1 MRQFPR
7 LVKYTQ
13 RPHII
18 QMNSKPEKST
28 VLHNK
33 PTIVAASKMFTY
45 PTRLVSA
52 WKPDIMEINLPEYQL
67 KRPDIEISIRQEST
81 RTVPNSSSN
90 IYRKIY
96 RKFTPPMQVDG
107 EYLLD
112 SRFETD
118 GNIAH
123 ILTFVVPR
131 LLAAQKMCDQV
142 TVVLRS
148 NAHNMAKNVYKLL
161 GASILC
167 TDKDINGKLIL
178 ADDQSPGAY
187 EGCYNSLFGEL
198 TFEGF
203 NPQTPEKVF
212 ISRKGTR
219 SLINE
224 SEVEQT
230 LQAYGFK
237 KYYFEDIPIS
247 EQWSV
252 ARNAKVIV
260 GMHGAALASL
270 VFNTNKVKLI
280 ELFHPGYVV
289 DMYRHMASAVGATW
303 CGVSGQITQDVI
315 GKLDFKQEAR
325 GFALTR
331 TKIDINS
338 LRRALEYLGE

>member
-1 MRQFPR
+1 
-7 LVKYTQ
+7 
-13 RPHII
+13 
-18 QMNSKPEKST
+18 MNSKPEKST
-28 VLHNK
+28 VLHNQ
-33 PTIVAASKMFTY
+33 PIPVAASKMFTY
-45 PTRLVSA
+45 PTRLASA

-67 KRPDIEISIRQEST
+67 TRPDIEISIRQEST
-81 RTVPNSSSN
+81 RTVPNNSSN

-96 RKFTPPMQVDG
+96 RKFTPPIQVDG
-107 EYLLD
+107 EYILD

-123 ILTFVVPR
+123 IMTIVVPR
-131 LLAAQKMCDQV
+131 LLAAQKMCDRI

-148 NAHNMAKNVYKLL
+148 KASNLAKNVYKLL

-178 ADDQSPGAY
+178 ADDYSQGAY
-187 EGCYNSLFGEL
+187 EGFYTTLFGEL
-198 TFEGF
+198 AFEGL

-212 ISRKGTR
+212 ISRKNTR

-260 GMHGAALASL
+260 GMHGAALSSIVL
-270 VFNTNKVKLI
+270 NSNKVKLI

-289 DMYRHMASAVGATW
+289 DMYRNMTNAVGGSW
-303 CGVSGQITQDVI
+303 CGVSGQITEDVI

-338 LRRALEYLGE
+338 LRRTLEYLGEEEIK

>member
-1 MRQFPR
+1 
-7 LVKYTQ
+7 
-13 RPHII
+13 
-18 QMNSKPEKST
+18 MNSQPEKST

-33 PTIVAASKMFTY
+33 RTIVAASKMFTY
-45 PTRLVSA
+45 PTRLASA

-67 KRPDIEISIRQEST
+67 KRPDLEISIRQEST
-81 RTVPNSSSN
+81 RTVPNSSN

-96 RKFTPPMQVDG
+96 RKLAAPMQIDG
-107 EYLLD
+107 EYILD
-112 SRFETD
+112 SRYETD

-123 ILTFVVPR
+123 IMTGPVLR
-131 LLAAQKMCDQV
+131 LLGAQKICDQV

-148 NAHNMAKNVYKLL
+148 NANNMAKNVYKLL

-167 TDKDINGKLIL
+167 TDKDINGKLVL
-178 ADDQSPGAY
+178 ADERYPGAY
-187 EGCYNSLFGEL
+187 EGCYNALFGEL
-198 TFEGF
+198 AFEGF

-260 GMHGAALASL
+260 AMHGAALASL
-270 VFNTNKVKLI
+270 VFNSNKVKLI

-289 DMYRHMASAVGATW
+289 DMYRHIANAVGGTW

-315 GKLDFKQEAR
+315 AKLDFKQQAR
-325 GFALTR
+325 YFALTR

>member
-1 MRQFPR
+1 
-7 LVKYTQ
+7 
-13 RPHII
+13 
-18 QMNSKPEKST
+18 MNSQPEKSI
-28 VLHNK
+28 VLHN
-33 PTIVAASKMFTY
+33 PPITVAASKMFTY
-45 PTRLVSA
+45 PTRLANA

-67 KRPDIEISIRQEST
+67 NSSDIEISIRQEST
-81 RTVPNSSSN
+81 RTLPNSSN
-90 IYRKIY
+90 IYGKIY
-96 RKFTPPMQVDG
+96 RKLAAPMQIDG
-107 EYLLD
+107 EYILD
-112 SRFETD
+112 SRYEID

-123 ILTFVVPR
+123 IMTGVAPR
-131 LLAAQKMCDQV
+131 LLAAQKICDRRV
-142 TVVLRS
+142 TLVLRS
-148 NAHNMAKNVYKLL
+148 RASDMAKNIYKLL

-178 ADDQSPGAY
+178 ADDQSQGAY
-187 EGCYNSLFGEL
+187 DACYNALFGEL

-224 SEVEQT
+224 SEVEQS

-260 GMHGAALASL
+260 GMHGAALSNL
-270 VFNTNKVKLI
+270 VFNSNKVKLI
-280 ELFHPGYVV
+280 ELFHPGYVI
-289 DMYRHMASAVGATW
+289 DMYRNMANAVGGTW
-303 CGVSGQITQDVI
+303 CGVSGQITKDVI

-325 GFALTR
+325 SFAESR
-331 TKIDINS
+331 TQIDINS
-338 LRRALEYLGE
+338 LRMALEYLGE

>member
-1 MRQFPR
+1 
-7 LVKYTQ
+7 
-13 RPHII
+13 
-18 QMNSKPEKST
+18 MNSKPEKST
-28 VLHNK
+28 VLHNQ
-33 PTIVAASKMFTY
+33 PIIVAASKMFTY
-45 PTRLVSA
+45 PTRLASA

-67 KRPDIEISIRQEST
+67 KGPDIEISIRQEST
-81 RTVPNSSSN
+81 RTVPNNSRN

-107 EYLLD
+107 EYILD

-123 ILTFVVPR
+123 ILTLVVPR
-131 LLAAQKMCDQV
+131 LLAAQKMCDRRV

-148 NAHNMAKNVYKLL
+148 NASNIGKNVYKLL
-161 GASILC
+161 GSSILC
-167 TDKDINGKLIL
+167 TDKDINGKLVL
-178 ADDQSPGAY
+178 AGDESGGY
-187 EGCYNSLFGEL
+187 EGCYKALFGEL

-260 GMHGAALASL
+260 GMHGAALSSL
-270 VFNTNKVKLI
+270 VFNSNKVKLI

-289 DMYRHMASAVGATW
+289 DMYRNMANAVGGSW
-303 CGVSGQITQDVI
+303 CGVSGKITEDVI

-325 GFALTR
+325 GFALTP
-331 TKIDINS
+331 TQIDINS
-338 LRRALEYLGE
+338 LRRALEYLGEEKIK

>member
-1 MRQFPR
+1 
-7 LVKYTQ
+7 
-13 RPHII
+13 
-18 QMNSKPEKST
+18 MNSKPEKST
-28 VLHNK
+28 VLHNQ
-33 PTIVAASKMFTY
+33 PITVAASKMFTY
-45 PTRLVSA
+45 PTRLASA
-52 WKPDIMEINLPEYQL
+52 WRPEIMEINLPEYQL
-67 KRPDIEISIRQEST
+67 TRPDIEIRIREEST

-96 RKFTPPMQVDG
+96 RKLTPPMQVDG
-107 EYLLD
+107 EYILD
-112 SRFETD
+112 SRYETD

-123 ILTFVVPR
+123 IMTMVVPR
-131 LLAAQKMCDQV
+131 LLAAKKMCGRV

-148 NAHNMAKNVYKLL
+148 NASNMGKNVYPLL

-178 ADDQSPGAY
+178 ANDDQAGIY
-187 EGCYNSLFGEL
+187 EGFYTTLFGEL
-198 TFEGF
+198 AFEGL
-203 NPQTPEKVF
+203 NHQTPEKVF

-247 EQWSV
+247 AQWSV

-260 GMHGAALASL
+260 GMHGAALSSL
-270 VFNTNKVKLI
+270 VLNSNKVKLI

-289 DMYRHMASAVGATW
+289 DMYRHLVNAVGGNW
-303 CGVSGQITQDVI
+303 CGVSGQITEDVI

-325 GFALTR
+325 GFALSR

-338 LRRALEYLGE
+338 LRRALEYLGEEEIK

>member
-1 MRQFPR
+1 
-7 LVKYTQ
+7 
-13 RPHII
+13 
-18 QMNSKPEKST
+18 MNTKPEKST
-28 VLHNK
+28 VLHN
-33 PTIVAASKMFTY
+33 PLLTVAASKMFTY
-45 PTRLVSA
+45 PTRLSSA

-81 RTVPNSSSN
+81 RTVPKSSN

-96 RKFTPPMQVDG
+96 RKLAGPMQIDG
-107 EYLLD
+107 EYILD
-112 SRFETD
+112 SRYETD

-123 ILTFVVPR
+123 ILTGVAPR
-131 LLAAQKMCDQV
+131 LLAAKKMCDRV

-148 NAHNMAKNVYKLL
+148 NASNMGKNVYQLL

-178 ADDQSPGAY
+178 ANDDHAGIY
-187 EGCYNSLFGEL
+187 EGLYTTLFGEL
-198 TFEGF
+198 AFEGF
-203 NPQTPEKVF
+203 NHQTPEKVF

-219 SLINE
+219 ILINE

-247 EQWSV
+247 TQWSV

-260 GMHGAALASL
+260 GMHGAALSSL
-270 VFNTNKVKLI
+270 VFNSNKVKLI
-280 ELFHPGYVV
+280 ELFHPGYVI
-289 DMYRHMASAVGATW
+289 DMYRNMANAVGGTW
-303 CGVSGQITQDVI
+303 CGVSGQITEDVI

-325 GFALTR
+325 AFAGTR

-338 LRRALEYLGE
+338 LRMALEYFGE